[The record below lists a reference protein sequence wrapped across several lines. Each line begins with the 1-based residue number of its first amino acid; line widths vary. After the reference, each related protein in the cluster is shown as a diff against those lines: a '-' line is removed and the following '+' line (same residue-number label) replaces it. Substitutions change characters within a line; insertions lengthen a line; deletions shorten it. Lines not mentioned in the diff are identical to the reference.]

1 MDKHSTPLYQGP
13 LRERREAERE
23 AWRRRVDQAAAKLS
37 RPLSRS
43 RYVFHPVTGE
53 LCELR

>member
-1 MDKHSTPLYQGP
+1 MDKYSTRQYRGP

-37 RPLSRS
+37 RPLSRR
-43 RYVFHPVTGE
+43 RYVFHPITGE